1 MAKTAVKQYESFE
14 QMVEAMKKE
23 TGFELDRPVKGGGGW
38 IMRHN
43 DGREILV
50 NTHIN
55 EVTFFEKEGE

>member
-1 MAKTAVKQYESFE
+1 MAKTTVKQYESFE

-23 TGFELDRPVKGGGGW
+23 TGFELDRPVKGGGW